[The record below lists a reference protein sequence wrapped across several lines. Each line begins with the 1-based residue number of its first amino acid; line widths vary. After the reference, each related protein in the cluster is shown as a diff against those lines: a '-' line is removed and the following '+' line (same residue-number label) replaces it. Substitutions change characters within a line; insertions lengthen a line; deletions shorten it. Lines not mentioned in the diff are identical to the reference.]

1 MSAST
6 PPRPWVDSAGAGPSP
21 PCNTK
26 PMFGVRLLRQHGLRE
41 LTVAALMAAD
51 LDGGCQ
57 CPRPVHVDRQAAS
70 ERLRETV
77 TRSQRSEQR
86 ALALE
91 MLVSLLCDGEN
102 AV

>member
-1 MSAST
+1 
-6 PPRPWVDSAGAGPSP
+6 
-21 PCNTK
+21 
-26 PMFGVRLLRQHGLRE
+26 MFGVRLLRQHGLRE